1 MNKPD
6 RTRYTIALAA
16 TAISL
21 TGGIGIGL
29 LIDSGRAGAPIAGL
43 VIGAATI
50 AISVLLWHFGQQAAR
65 HDPAVTAPETRLAE
79 AEQTRKRLQEELAA
93 QQSIAAQLGAQIEA
107 LSAPVIPIRQGI
119 VVVPLIGALDIAQL
133 ERMGQSLLHGIEQ
146 QSARVA
152 IIDLTGVTGLALNAV
167 PQLARVIS
175 SVELMG
181 CQTVLT
187 GLNTDTVR
195 ALLAQ
200 KLDLHAQ
207 ARLNLEAGIA
217 YASNLVLGQ
226 TELDR

>member
-6 RTRYTIALAA
+6 RTHYTIALAA
-16 TAISL
+16 AAISL
-21 TGGIGIGL
+21 IGGIGIGL

-43 VIGAATI
+43 LIGAAAI

-65 HDPAVTAPETRLAE
+65 HDPAAALETRLAE

-152 IIDLTGVTGLALNAV
+152 IIDLTGVTGLAPNAV

-175 SVELMG
+175 SVKLMG
-181 CQTVLT
+181 CQTLLT